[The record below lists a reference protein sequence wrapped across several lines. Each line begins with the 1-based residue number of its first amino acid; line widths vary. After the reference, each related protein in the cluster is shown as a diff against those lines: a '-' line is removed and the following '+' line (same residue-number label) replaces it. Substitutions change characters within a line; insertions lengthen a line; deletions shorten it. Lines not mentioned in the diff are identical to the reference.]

1 MGFAFTILYIAATI
15 ISPEQFGK
23 EWASYHVMTYLAGIT
38 ALASLPSLA
47 TSRYWKSSVQ
57 TYLLVGFVIAIALS
71 QLAHRWLG
79 GVIEGWRIFLPS
91 AAIFF
96 FIVVNV
102 TTIRRLK
109 IVALAAVASCLVVTV
124 EALCGYYAGYHG
136 EMFILLTNVS
146 SPQDEVIGQLARIR
160 GAGFL
165 SDPNDLAQI
174 LLIALPLAFIA
185 WRRGRPV
192 ANFFV
197 VLVPAALLLWTT
209 YLTHSRGG
217 LIALAAVALMA
228 ARKKLGTSASTALAA
243 VFILGMVA
251 LDFTGGRGISAADGA
266 DRLEA
271 WANGLEMFKSAPLFG
286 IGFNGFTDLYEI
298 TAHNSFVL
306 CLAELGLVGSTL
318 WMALLVTTTMGLNRI
333 IGVQRKKP
341 GRFLGLLRLFETS
354 SIAGTRAFAV
364 SPAAPDGMIAW
375 RYSHAYAG
383 LAAEGSVNVTEFRTK
398 SQSDQNVLL
407 PAKPHDPS
415 PTVPRPWM
423 VAMRLAL
430 VSFMASAWFLS
441 RSYTTTMY
449 LVLGLAT
456 ATIALQQGARKAPD
470 RGRWIFSTIAAEMIL
485 IVLIYCLVR
494 LRH

>member
-1 MGFAFTILYIAATI
+1 MGFALTILYIVATI

-38 ALASLPSLA
+38 AVASLPSLA
-47 TSRYWKSSVQ
+47 AHRAWKTSVQ
-57 TYLLVGFVIAIALS
+57 TYLLLGFIVAIALS
-71 QLAHRWLG
+71 QVVHGWLG
-79 GVIEGWRIFLPS
+79 GVVESWRIFLPS
-91 AAIFF
+91 AAVFF
-96 FIVVNV
+96 FIVTNV
-102 TTIRRLK
+102 TTVRRMK
-109 IVALAAVASCLVVTV
+109 IVSLAAVGSCLAVTV

-136 EMFILLTNVS
+136 EMFVLVTNIF
-146 SPQDEVIGQLARIR
+146 SPQEDVIGQLTRIR

-185 WRRGRPV
+185 WRRGRMV
-192 ANFFV
+192 ANVFV

-228 ARKKLGTSASTALAA
+228 ARKKLGTTTSAVLAGA
-243 VFILGMVA
+243 FVLGMLA

-306 CLAELGLVGSTL
+306 CLAELGLLGSTL
-318 WMALLVTTTMGLNRI
+318 WMGLLVTTTMGLNRI
-333 IGVQRKKP
+333 IGVQKKRQP
-341 GRFLGLLRLFETS
+341 FRFYGLLSLFEAS
-354 SIAGTRAFAV
+354 SIQGTSTLALN
-364 SPAAPDGMIAW
+364 PARSSGINGLK
-375 RYSHAYAG
+375 YAYAS
-383 LAAEGSVNVTEFRTK
+383 AAQPAMTSANVPEFETHIEP
-398 SQSDQNVLL
+398 VE
-407 PAKPHDPS
+407 S
-415 PTVPRPWM
+415 PRVPQRWI
-423 VAMRLAL
+423 VVIRLAL
-430 VSFMASAWFLS
+430 VSFMATAWFLS

-449 LVLGLAT
+449 LILGLAT
-456 ATIALQQGARKAPD
+456 ATIALQQGDRKPPD
-470 RGRWIFSTIAAEMIL
+470 RGHWIISTITAEALIIIL
-485 IVLIYCLVR
+485 IYGLVR

>member
-1 MGFAFTILYIAATI
+1 MGFAFTVVYIVFTI
-15 ISPEQFGK
+15 VSPEQFGQ
-23 EWASYHVMTYLAGIT
+23 EWASYHVLMYLAGIT
-38 ALASLPSLA
+38 ALASLPSMA
-47 TSRYWKSSVQ
+47 AYSYWKTSVQ
-57 TYLLVGFVIAIALS
+57 TYLLVAFIVAIALS
-71 QLAHRWLG
+71 QVAHGWLG
-79 GVIEGWRIFLPS
+79 GVVESWRMFLPS
-91 AAIFF
+91 AAVFF

-109 IVALAAVASCLVVTV
+109 IVTLAAVASCLIVTV

-136 EMFILLTNVS
+136 EMFVLLTNIS
-146 SPQDEVIGQLARIR
+146 SPQDEVIGQLTRIR

-185 WRRGRPV
+185 WRRGRTV
-192 ANFFV
+192 SNFLV
-197 VLVPAALLLWTT
+197 VLVPSALLLWTT

-228 ARKKLGTSASTALAA
+228 ARKKLGTTASTALAA
-243 VFILGMVA
+243 VFILGMIA

-306 CLAELGLVGSTL
+306 CLAELGLLGSTL
-318 WMALLVTTTMGLNRI
+318 WMALLVTTTTGLNRI
-333 IGVQRKKP
+333 IGTQKKRQP
-341 GRFLGLLRLFETS
+341 RRFYGLLRLFEMS
-354 SIAGTRAFAV
+354 SITSISAFALPV
-364 SPAAPDGMIAW
+364 PPSSGIISLK
-375 RYSHAYAG
+375 YAYASEA
-383 LAAEGSVNVTEFRTK
+383 LPAMEGTK
-398 SQSDQNVLL
+398 SREFETEHE
-407 PAKPHDPS
+407 PIHTPR
-415 PTVPRPWM
+415 VPPQWIA
-423 VAMRLAL
+423 AMRLAL
-430 VSFMASAWFLS
+430 VAFMASAWFLS

-456 ATIALQQGARKAPD
+456 ATIALQHGDRKSPD
-470 RGRWIFSTIAAEMIL
+470 RGRWIFSTITAEVLIIIL
-485 IVLIYCLVR
+485 IYGLVR

>member
-1 MGFAFTILYIAATI
+1 MGFALTIVYIVVTI

-23 EWASYHVMTYLAGIT
+23 EWASYHVVTYLAGIT
-38 ALASLPSLA
+38 ALASLPSMA
-47 TSRYWKSSVQ
+47 RYSYWKTSVQ
-57 TYLLVGFVIAIALS
+57 SYLLIGFIVAIALS
-71 QLAHRWLG
+71 QVAHGWLG
-79 GVIEGWRIFLPS
+79 GVVESWRMFLPS
-91 AAIFF
+91 AAVFF
-96 FIVVNV
+96 FVVVNV

-109 IVALAAVASCLVVTV
+109 IASLAAVASCLIVTV

-136 EMFILLTNVS
+136 EMFVLLTNIS
-146 SPQDEVIGQLARIR
+146 SPQDDVVGQLTRIR

-174 LLIALPLAFIA
+174 LLIVLPLAFIA
-185 WRRGRPV
+185 WRRGRMM

-197 VLVPAALLLWTT
+197 VLLPAGVLLWTT

-217 LIALAAVALMA
+217 LVALAAVALVA
-228 ARKKLGTSASTALAA
+228 ARKKLGTTASTVLAA
-243 VFILGMVA
+243 VFIFGMIA

-306 CLAELGLVGSTL
+306 CLAELGLLGSTL

-333 IGVQRKKP
+333 IGVQRK
-341 GRFLGLLRLFETS
+341 RQSTRLLGLLTLFETGA
-354 SIAGTRAFAV
+354 ITGPGAFAL
-364 SPAAPDGMIAW
+364 SPASSSGNIALK
-375 RYSHAYAG
+375 YEYASEA
-383 LAAEGSVNVTEFRTK
+383 LSAVVIESTPEFETRK
-398 SQSDQNVLL
+398 EPVE
-407 PAKPHDPS
+407 S
-415 PTVPRPWM
+415 PRVPEQWI

-430 VSFMASAWFLS
+430 VAFMATAWFLS

-456 ATIALQQGARKAPD
+456 ATIALQQGDRKPPD
-470 RGRWIFSTIAAEMIL
+470 RGHWIFSTLTAEVLIIIL
-485 IVLIYCLVR
+485 IYGLVR

>member
-1 MGFAFTILYIAATI
+1 MGFVLTVVYIVATI

-23 EWASYHVMTYLAGIT
+23 EWASYHAVTYLAGIT
-38 ALASLPSLA
+38 ALASLPSMA
-47 TSRYWKSSVQ
+47 TCSYWKTSVQ
-57 TYLLVGFVIAIALS
+57 TYLLVGFTIAIALS
-71 QLAHRWLG
+71 QVVHGWLG
-79 GVIEGWRIFLPS
+79 GVIESWRMFLPS
-91 AAIFF
+91 AAVFF

-109 IVALAAVASCLVVTV
+109 IIVLAAVGSCLFVAV

-136 EMFILLTNVS
+136 EMFVLLTNIS
-146 SPQDEVIGQLARIR
+146 SPQDDVLGQLMRIR

-185 WRRGRPV
+185 WRRGRV
-192 ANFFV
+192 VSNFLV
-197 VLVPAALLLWTT
+197 VLVPAALLLWAT

-228 ARKKLGTSASTALAA
+228 ARKKLGTTASTALAA
-243 VFILGMVA
+243 VFILAMLA
-251 LDFTGGRGISAADGA
+251 LDFTGGRGISAADGT

-306 CLAELGLVGSTL
+306 CLAELGLLGTTL
-318 WMALLVTTTMGLNRI
+318 WMALLVTTTTGLNHI
-333 IGVQRKKP
+333 IGVQKR
-341 GRFLGLLRLFETS
+341 RASRLLGLLRLFEAS
-354 SIAGTRAFAV
+354 PINSAGALAMSPLPSEGIAAMKYEYAYEGLHALERADATKRETR
-364 SPAAPDGMIAW
+364 
-375 RYSHAYAG
+375 
-383 LAAEGSVNVTEFRTK
+383 TEF
-398 SQSDQNVLL
+398 
-407 PAKPHDPS
+407 AS
-415 PTVPRPWM
+415 PQIVPQQWL
-423 VAMRLAL
+423 AWIRLAL
-430 VSFMASAWFLS
+430 VSFMTTAWFLS
-441 RSYTTTMY
+441 RSYTITMY

-456 ATIALQQGARKAPD
+456 AAIALQGRERKSAD
-470 RGRWIFSTIAAEMIL
+470 RGHWIFSTITAE
-485 IVLIYCLVR
+485 VLIIFLIYGLVR

>member
-1 MGFAFTILYIAATI
+1 MMGFALTIAYIVATI

-38 ALASLPSLA
+38 ALASLPSIA
-47 TSRYWKSSVQ
+47 RYSYWKTSVQ
-57 TYLLVGFVIAIALS
+57 TYLLIGFIVAIALS
-71 QLAHRWLG
+71 QLAHGWLG
-79 GVIEGWRIFLPS
+79 GVVESWRMFLPS
-91 AAIFF
+91 AAVFF

-109 IVALAAVASCLVVTV
+109 IASLAAVASCLIVTV

-136 EMFILLTNVS
+136 EMFVLLTNIS
-146 SPQDEVIGQLARIR
+146 SPQDDVIGQLTRIR

-174 LLIALPLAFIA
+174 LLIVLPLAFIA
-185 WRRGRPV
+185 WRRGRML

-197 VLVPAALLLWTT
+197 VLVPVALLLWTT

-228 ARKKLGTSASTALAA
+228 ARKKLGTTASTALAA
-243 VFILGMVA
+243 IFILGMIA

-306 CLAELGLVGSTL
+306 CLAELGLLGSTL
-318 WMALLVTTTMGLNRI
+318 WMALLVTTTIGLNRI
-333 IGVQRKKP
+333 IGVQKKRQP
-341 GRFLGLLRLFETS
+341 TRLLGLLTLFETCAIKGVDAFALTPAS
-354 SIAGTRAFAV
+354 SSGSIALKYEFASEV
-364 SPAAPDGMIAW
+364 
-375 RYSHAYAG
+375 
-383 LAAEGSVNVTEFRTK
+383 
-398 SQSDQNVLL
+398 L
-407 PAKPHDPS
+407 PAVASARALEFETRKEPVES
-415 PTVPRPWM
+415 PRVPRQWI

-430 VSFMASAWFLS
+430 VAVMATAWFLS

-449 LVLGLAT
+449 LILGLAT
-456 ATIALQQGARKAPD
+456 ATIALQQGD
-470 RGRWIFSTIAAEMIL
+470 RGPSGRGHWIFSTLTAEGLIIIL
-485 IVLIYCLVR
+485 IYGLVR

>member
-1 MGFAFTILYIAATI
+1 MGFALTILYIVVTI

-23 EWASYHVMTYLAGIT
+23 EWASYHALAYLAGMT
-38 ALASLPSLA
+38 VLASLPGMA
-47 TSRYWKSSVQ
+47 TYKYWKSSVQ
-57 TYLLVGFVIAIALS
+57 TFLLLGFIVAIALS
-71 QLAHRWLG
+71 EVANGWLG
-79 GVIEGWRIFLPS
+79 GVLESLRMFLPS

-102 TTIRRLK
+102 TTARKLK
-109 IVALAAVASCLVVTV
+109 IVTLAAVGACLVVAV
-124 EALCGYYAGYHG
+124 EALCGYYAGFHG
-136 EMFILLTNVS
+136 EMFILRTNIS
-146 SPQDEVIGQLARIR
+146 SPQDDVLGQLTRIR

-174 LLIALPLAFIA
+174 LLIALPLLFIA
-185 WRRGRPV
+185 WRRGRTV
-192 ANFFV
+192 ANLFV

-228 ARKKLGTSASTALAA
+228 ARKKLGTSASIVLAA
-243 VFILGMVA
+243 GFILGMLA
-251 LDFTGGRGISAADGA
+251 LDFTGGRGISAVDGA

-318 WMALLVTTTMGLNRI
+318 WLALLVTTTMGLNRS
-333 IGVQRKKP
+333 IGGHKKWQPRK
-341 GRFLGLLRLFETS
+341 FFGLRRLFETS
-354 SIAGTRAFAV
+354 SLNIAGALNTV
-364 SPAAPDGMIAW
+364 LAPSEGTL
-375 RYSHAYAG
+375 G
-383 LAAEGSVNVTEFRTK
+383 LNYPCASVM
-398 SQSDQNVLL
+398 L
-407 PAKPHDPS
+407 PALVTANATEHGTKVEPGYSPS
-415 PTVPRPWM
+415 VPKHWH

-430 VSFMASAWFLS
+430 VAFMTTGWFLS

-456 ATIALQQGARKAPD
+456 STLTIQGNDGKSPD
-470 RGRWIFSTIAAEMIL
+470 RGHWVFSTLIL
-485 IVLIYCLVR
+485 EGLIIVLVYGLVR